1 MLVDSVGEAEEGEWN
16 CEMQSYPDEQGEYR
30 SAQEYTHL
38 VRKDIINS
46 N

>member
-16 CEMQSYPDEQGEYR
+16 CEMQSYPDEQGEYS

-38 VRKDIINS
+38 VRKESQN
-46 N
+46 